1 MKASRG
7 KRNSLGGRD
16 VRMVVEVIVSLTT
29 DGRGEK
35 QRYLGNSDA
44 KTLHAGVCAEW
55 SVE

>member
-1 MKASRG
+1 
-7 KRNSLGGRD
+7 
-16 VRMVVEVIVSLTT
+16 MVVEVIVSLTT

-35 QRYLGNSDA
+35 QHYLGNSDA